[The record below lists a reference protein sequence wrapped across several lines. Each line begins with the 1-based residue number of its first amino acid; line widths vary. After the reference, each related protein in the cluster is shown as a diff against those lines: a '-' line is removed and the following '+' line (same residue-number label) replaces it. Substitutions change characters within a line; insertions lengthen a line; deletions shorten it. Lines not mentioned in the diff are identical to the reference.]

1 MNEPETIIATLGLE
15 PHPEGG
21 HFREMFRDGDWPVG
35 RSYSTAI
42 YYLLRVGEVSRE
54 HRIDAAEIWH
64 YYRGDPLELLIQ
76 PMGGKP
82 ERHVLGPKVEAGE
95 RPQIV
100 VPPQAWQAARPL
112 GAFTL
117 VGCTVAPGFL
127 FETFE
132 MAPPEF
138 KIG

>member
-1 MNEPETIIATLGLE
+1 MSGDGERIIALLGLQ

-21 HFREMFRDGDWPVG
+21 HYRQMFEDPANHLG
-35 RSYSTAI
+35 RAHSTAI
-42 YYLLRVGEVSRE
+42 YYLLRDSEVSLP
-54 HRIDAAEIWH
+54 HRIDAAEVWH
-64 YYRGDPLELLIQ
+64 FYRGAPLELTIREDS
-76 PMGGKP
+76 K
-82 ERHVLGPKVEAGE
+82 EAVRHVLGPVIEKGE

-100 VPPQAWQAARPL
+100 VPAHHWQGARSL

-132 MAPPEF
+132 LAPR
-138 KIG
+138 